1 MWKKSTKLLV
11 ALVIFGGSFISG
23 TSSFAAEE
31 LAYVPKNPGNV
42 YDDFSGNYGLL
53 GVASKFHIFAKN
65 KTILT
70 AHVNGNV
77 ATKALE
83 AYNNFGTDIV
93 EGTLP
98 FEVNYIQET
107 NQLIASSEISDT
119 STRTDKFVVG
129 SEIPVGEA
137 DGHPVVNGTR
147 LDHLSVDDLYKEKEG
162 NHYIDFEAEFARLG
176 SVAEQLRQTSA
187 IKNYTAADFPDRNKR
202 EIDLTDVKDK
212 TNTVTINLDA
222 AVLTQDTPLTIKNP
236 NDVNLVFNVMHG
248 SNDLAVQSQIHY
260 NDRVNHETENFD
272 DANVVWNFGT
282 ELAHL
287 AVQAPFQGTVLA
299 PNASITVTQNLDGSI
314 IGKDV
319 SIQASTNRWDPNPI
333 ALPKATEQTLEISG
347 EKVWQDL
354 DNKWD
359 TRPESITVNLL
370 QNGKVYDT
378 QEVRANNDGKWLYHF
393 SGAPKMDANG
403 KAYSYTVDEGNVP
416 EGYVKSVNGTTITNT
431 YQNSTQT
438 SISGKKVWQDFD
450 NQLNT
455 RPDAIT
461 IELLQNGEVYQT
473 KQIQAGENGDWTFSF
488 SGLPK
493 YDASGEAYSYTVDE
507 VDVPEGYV
515 ESVEGTTI
523 TNTYAKKPL
532 KNIQGDVIWKDKNDE
547 YDTRPDN
554 VKVILFQNGKVFR
567 AQEVDADLDS
577 DWDFDFTDVPQF
589 DADGK
594 PYVYTVNEG
603 NVPADYDS
611 SVSGYTITNVLEE
624 TVMPEPDD
632 QEDDL
637 PDSRPD
643 GSVDGTTDGDSNR
656 QINENAEGR
665 LVNGFSGYSNE
676 RSAVEKITAA
686 SPRVTTNSVAVS
698 PQEKT
703 KQLPKTGDADGK
715 RSLLVGILLAGIGVF
730 WNVTAY
736 RRTRKTGY

>member
-53 GVASKFHIFAKN
+53 GVASKFHIFAKD

-147 LDHLSVDDLYKEKEG
+147 LDHLSVDNLYKEKEG

-393 SGAPKMDANG
+393 SGRQKWMRMARLIHIRLMKEM
-403 KAYSYTVDEGNVP
+403 
-416 EGYVKSVNGTTITNT
+416 
-431 YQNSTQT
+431 YQ
-438 SISGKKVWQDFD
+438 
-450 NQLNT
+450 
-455 RPDAIT
+455 
-461 IELLQNGEVYQT
+461 
-473 KQIQAGENGDWTFSF
+473 
-488 SGLPK
+488 
-493 YDASGEAYSYTVDE
+493 
-507 VDVPEGYV
+507 
-515 ESVEGTTI
+515 
-523 TNTYAKKPL
+523 
-532 KNIQGDVIWKDKNDE
+532 KD
-547 YDTRPDN
+547 T
-554 VKVILFQNGKVFR
+554 
-567 AQEVDADLDS
+567 
-577 DWDFDFTDVPQF
+577 
-589 DADGK
+589 
-594 PYVYTVNEG
+594 
-603 NVPADYDS
+603 
-611 SVSGYTITNVLEE
+611 
-624 TVMPEPDD
+624 
-632 QEDDL
+632 
-637 PDSRPD
+637 
-643 GSVDGTTDGDSNR
+643 
-656 QINENAEGR
+656 
-665 LVNGFSGYSNE
+665 
-676 RSAVEKITAA
+676 
-686 SPRVTTNSVAVS
+686 
-698 PQEKT
+698 
-703 KQLPKTGDADGK
+703 
-715 RSLLVGILLAGIGVF
+715 
-730 WNVTAY
+730 
-736 RRTRKTGY
+736 